1 MTQSIRAQ
9 ALLLLL
15 ALALGAGL
23 GLLYDLLR
31 PLRRRTGDAL
41 WDLLFC
47 AAAAFSCF
55 CFAMRSENGRLGSG
69 ELAAS
74 LAGFCIYISLLSPAI
89 APTLERAARALE
101 RCWIF
106 MGGGLK
112 KIQIFAKK
120 LFQNP
125 RACAIILLCGKVTAW
140 MQEGL

>member
-1 MTQSIRAQ
+1 MALSIRTQ

-15 ALALGAGL
+15 ALGLGAGL

-69 ELAAS
+69 ELAVS
-74 LAGFCIYISLLSPAI
+74 LAGFCIYTSLLSPAV
-89 APTLERAARALE
+89 APRLELFARALGGF
-101 RCWIF
+101 WIF
-106 MGGGLK
+106 MGERIK
-112 KIQIFAKK
+112 KIQNFAKK

-125 RACAIILLCGKVTAW
+125 RA
-140 MQEGL
+140 